1 MTTPKCQRCD
11 RESPNAFLC
20 PHCAD
25 HLRETLRELPWW
37 LDKLFE
43 SAVGQVRLGD
53 GGKRAHDPG
62 LLKYTGQNGDERLA
76 DDLAQGEITVAK
88 LAATGRANAAASN
101 LYNGAHNT
109 LATWIR
115 DICESRGVTYLAPR
129 ELVWNFI
136 GPLRPTERRQKR
148 PKDPG
153 NIETTG
159 THTPM
164 AMWLIQHVSA
174 IVMHEAAGECA
185 NDIEDLRLAVER
197 AVNRREAPMFCGL
210 CPNELADDHAKDCD
224 KGHPHECGTR
234 LEARKKAAN
243 VTCPSCKAT
252 HDVET
257 LQRKIFEDNADYGY
271 TSGEI
276 HTVMNA
282 MGMSIGESTLRRWI
296 ARRELVP
303 MNWHSGSPK
312 YHLGDVKKLREKG
325 QHATTK
331 R

>member
-53 GGKRAHDPG
+53 GGRRGTRAAELHG
-62 LLKYTGQNGDERLA
+62 
-76 DDLAQGEITVAK
+76 DDLVSDHPLTAAK
-88 LAATGRANAAASN
+88 AAAMGRANAAASK
-101 LYNGAHNT
+101 LYNQAHGT

-115 DICESRGVTYLAPR
+115 DLCESRGATYVAPR

-136 GPLRPTERRQKR
+136 GPLLPHQRRQKR

-153 NIETTG
+153 TIETTG

-164 AMWLIQHVSA
+164 TTWLAQHVSA
-174 IVMHEAAGECA
+174 IAMHEAAGECA
-185 NDIEDLRLAVER
+185 SDIEDLRLAVER
-197 AVNRREAPMFCGL
+197 AINRREAPMFCGL
-210 CPNELADDHAKDCD
+210 CPTEVADDHAKDCD
-224 KGHPHECGTR
+224 KEHPHECGTR
-234 LEARKKAAN
+234 LEARKKASS
-243 VTCPSCKAT
+243 VTCPTCKAT

-257 LQRKIFEDNADYGY
+257 LQRKIFEDNADFGY

-282 MGMSIGESTLRRWI
+282 MGMAIGESTLRRWI

-312 YHLGDVKKLREKG
+312 YHLEDVRKLREKG